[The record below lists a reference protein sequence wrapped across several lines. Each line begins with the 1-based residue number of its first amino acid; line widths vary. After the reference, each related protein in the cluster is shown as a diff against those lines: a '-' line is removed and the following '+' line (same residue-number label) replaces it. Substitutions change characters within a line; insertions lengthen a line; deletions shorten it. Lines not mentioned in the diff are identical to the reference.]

1 MHTWRHTLFVYLLA
15 FKSSHSQAFFSPWGK
30 NIFARFSIFYKNV
43 LRKKTFGMRDYRI
56 LHEVTV
62 LCKNYVRFHPH
73 KK

>member
-1 MHTWRHTLFVYLLA
+1 MHGATHYLYTFVHLEAAIHRHSFLPGVKIYL
-15 FKSSHSQAFFSPWGK
+15 Q
-30 NIFARFSIFYKNV
+30 RFSIFYKNV

-62 LCKNYVRFHPH
+62 LYKNYVRFHPH